1 MRCKIV
7 NWNFN
12 VFESEEAIYFLER
25 WVKIESVWRIKIV
38 VCSVVVLFFSQA
50 FVEWIKGNYIA
61 SVSKF
66 DLVSTDNLDHTSEI
80 KWIVTINNPVVF
92 VFIPAIEEEIVEK
105 VVVEP
110 NTDVLSASIV
120 SISSQGEMLVR
131 FNATVQNSLNLTY
144 LNEQIDIYLLPA

>member
-1 MRCKIV
+1 MGSRV
-7 NWNFN
+7 DSTFT
-12 VFESEEAIYFLER
+12 
-25 WVKIESVWRIKIV
+25 VKVKGLKDFMEFDQQKLLVRFDMVKLRGASGKT
-38 VCSVVVLFFSQA
+38 SYTLT
-50 FVEWIKGNYIA
+50 FVI
-61 SVSKF
+61 
-66 DLVSTDNLDHTSEI
+66 TDNLDHTSEI

-92 VFIPAIEEEIVEK
+92 VFMPAIEEEIVEK